1 MLSELRIKKEK
12 GFTLIELMIVVA
24 IIGILAAI
32 AVPNFITYRNKSRI
46 SRSVATTESMR
57 AGMAGFAAD
66 QIDNMYPTD
75 NAIDSWDELRATMN
89 ANGIGLK
96 ASPTEQGY
104 NATYTYNLFDSDG
117 DGTDDDYYFVFRV
130 ANVPKDYTGAQI
142 EVRPSM
148 IIRQTFP

>member
-1 MLSELRIKKEK
+1 MLSELRMKKEK

-66 QIDNMYPTD
+66 QINNMYPD
-75 NAIDSWDELRATMN
+75 DGAIDTWTELRATMV

-96 ASPTEQGY
+96 ATAPSQGY
-104 NATYTYNLFDSDG
+104 NATFTYNLFDSDS